1 MTAPAAAARSAM
13 LAGRATAGGARWPA
27 LASRP
32 FSRAAASAAPHAAS
46 Q

>member
-1 MTAPAAAARSAM
+1 MTAPVAAARSAA
-13 LAGRATAGGARWPA
+13 LAGRVTESGARRPA

-32 FSRAAASAAPHAAS
+32 FSRAAAFAPLRAAS